1 MLLSDVFWSLRFICT
16 TVYCLRFIC
25 TTEISVF
32 FEFGKF
38 YKNLVNLCKFCQNIS
53 QIFPDILFKLD
64 IYRNLCNYFNAFI
77 SARNHLTVSPG
88 TDHSAGDWPFQIGI
102 MRSVSD
108 LFAHWVNCKCFQY
121 PKSIVLAPQ
130 YRIVYPGES
139 FKKSYIYN
147 SGCRMA
153 DDVAKRSLDGMFN
166 TNFMFYLPVHNVN
179 LALQYCS
186 FS

>member
-1 MLLSDVFWSLRFICT
+1 MLLSDLFAHSVNCKCFQYPKSIVLAPQYRIVT
-16 TVYCLRFIC
+16 GETNIQ
-25 TTEISVF
+25 ISVF

-108 LFAHWVNCKCFQY
+108 LFAHWVNYKCFQY

-139 FKKSYIYN
+139 FKKSY
-147 SGCRMA
+147 
-153 DDVAKRSLDGMFN
+153 
-166 TNFMFYLPVHNVN
+166 YL
-179 LALQYCS
+179 
-186 FS
+186 